1 MPCRLS
7 LVMVPFDS
15 DLTTVV
21 ASAISGHVI
30 YVDPRETFQH
40 NGTDVH
46 PYVRLFSVKW

>member
-1 MPCRLS
+1 MPCRGL
-7 LVMVPFDS
+7 LVMVSS
-15 DLTTVV
+15 DTDLSTVV
-21 ASAISGHVI
+21 ASAISGHMI